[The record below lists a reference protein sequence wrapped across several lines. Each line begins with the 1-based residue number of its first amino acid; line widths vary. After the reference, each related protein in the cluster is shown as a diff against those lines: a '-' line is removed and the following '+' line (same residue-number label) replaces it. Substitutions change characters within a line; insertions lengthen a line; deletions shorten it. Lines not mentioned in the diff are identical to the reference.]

1 MRLRLSI
8 CSFSTLQS
16 IWAAF
21 STGGEHAGSLLP
33 PGGKKTEAMHYTE
46 LTKLQFA
53 GSSEIFLA
61 PDLACTLQNY
71 KRKTQNYSC
80 VLQVLKNAAVRLEA
94 L

>member
-8 CSFSTLQS
+8 RSLSTVQS

-21 STGGEHAGSLLP
+21 STGGEHARSLLP
-33 PGGKKTEAMHYTE
+33 PGGKKIEVMHYTE
-46 LTKLQFA
+46 LTKLRFA
-53 GSSEIFLA
+53 GSSEIFLV

-80 VLQVLKNAAVRLEA
+80 V
-94 L
+94 

>member
-16 IWAAF
+16 IWAVF
-21 STGGEHAGSLLP
+21 RDSTGGEHARGLLP
-33 PGGKKTEAMHYTE
+33 PGGKKTEVMHCTE

-53 GSSEIFLA
+53 GSSEIFLV
-61 PDLACTLQNY
+61 PDLACTLQNC
-71 KRKTQNYSC
+71 KNKNQNYSC
-80 VLQVLKNAAVRLEA
+80 LLQILTKTL